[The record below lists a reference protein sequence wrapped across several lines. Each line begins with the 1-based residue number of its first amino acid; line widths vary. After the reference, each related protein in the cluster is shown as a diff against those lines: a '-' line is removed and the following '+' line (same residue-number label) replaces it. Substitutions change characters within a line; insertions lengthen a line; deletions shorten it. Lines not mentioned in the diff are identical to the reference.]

1 MKKAFATLL
10 TATFLLTS
18 CTAVNESTVSS
29 VSETEISSSET
40 ATTVES
46 TALFEKADQYQV
58 CCRIRNQTGRQSP
71 FLQN

>member
-29 VSETEISSSET
+29 VSELSRFFHKPVKYNIQR
-40 ATTVES
+40 
-46 TALFEKADQYQV
+46 DG
-58 CCRIRNQTGRQSP
+58 RIGSCI
-71 FLQN
+71 